1 MNVKALLFDF
11 DGLLI
16 DTEGPSYRSWAELYE
31 QHGHELTLDAWS
43 AAVGTIG
50 GFDPEADLGERGVAL
65 EEHHL
70 EGRRRRD
77 LELCD
82 LEEMRPGVVELL
94 DAAERRGLHVAIV
107 SSASTWWIEHHLGS
121 RELLDRFE
129 LLVCA
134 NGDAE
139 RAKPRPTLYLEALQ
153 LLGVTAGE
161 AIAFEDSTN
170 GVAAATAAGIY
181 TVAVPNEV
189 TSVLDFSAADRV
201 VGSLHEI
208 DLDDF

>member
-1 MNVKALLFDF
+1 VNLKALLFDF

-43 AAVGTIG
+43 AAIGTIG
-50 GFDPEADLGERGVAL
+50 GFDPEADLSGRGVVL
-65 EEHHL
+65 EDHQL
-70 EGRRRRD
+70 ESRRRRD
-77 LELCD
+77 MELCD

-94 DAAERRGLHVAIV
+94 DEAERLGLHVAIV
-107 SSASTWWIEHHLGS
+107 SSASNWWIEHHLGS

-134 NGDAE
+134 NGDAP
-139 RAKPRPTLYLEALQ
+139 RAKPRPTLYLEALD
-153 LLGVTAGE
+153 LLGVAADE
-161 AIAFEDSTN
+161 AIAFEDSLN
-170 GVAAATAAGIY
+170 GVAAAKAAGIY

-189 TSVLDFSAADRV
+189 TSALDFSAADRV
-201 VGSLHEI
+201 VGSLLEI
-208 DLDDF
+208 DLAQV

>member
-1 MNVKALLFDF
+1 MSLKALLFDF

-31 QHGHELTLDAWS
+31 QHGHELTLDAW
-43 AAVGTIG
+43 AAAIGTIG
-50 GFDPEADLGERGVAL
+50 GFDPEADLSERGVAL

-77 LELCD
+77 MELCD
-82 LEEMRPGVVELL
+82 VEEMRPGVVELL
-94 DAAERRGLHVAIV
+94 DAAEQRGIRVAIV
-107 SSASTWWIEHHLGS
+107 SSASNWWIEHHLGS
-121 RELLDRFE
+121 RELLSRFE

-139 RAKPRPTLYLEALQ
+139 RAKPRPTLYLEALR
-153 LLGVTAGE
+153 LLGVA
-161 AIAFEDSTN
+161 AADAMAFEDSLN
-170 GVAAATAAGIY
+170 GVVAATGAGIY

-189 TSVLDFSAADRV
+189 TSALDFSAADRI

-208 DLDDF
+208 DLDSF

>member
-1 MNVKALLFDF
+1 MTPKALLFDF

-31 QHGHELTLDAWS
+31 EHGHELTLDAWS
-43 AAVGTIG
+43 AAIGTIG
-50 GFDPEADLGERGVAL
+50 GFDPEADLLERGVAL

-77 LELCD
+77 MELCD

-94 DAAERRGLHVAIV
+94 DEAERLGVRVAIV
-107 SSASTWWIEHHLGS
+107 SSASDWWIEHHLGS
-121 RELLDRFE
+121 RALLDRFE

-134 NGDAE
+134 NGDAG
-139 RAKPRPTLYLEALQ
+139 RAKPRPTLYLEALR
-153 LLGVTAGE
+153 LLGVAADE
-161 AIAFEDSTN
+161 AIAFEDSLN
-170 GVAAATAAGIY
+170 GVLAAKAAGIT

-189 TSVLDFSAADRV
+189 TSALDFSAADRV

-208 DLDDF
+208 ELAGF